1 MPLVKLN
8 LLPRGDKILWGN
20 KMNFKKLL
28 EELCAFDY
36 EKEWFEFKEN
46 WFEADE
52 LGKYISAMANA
63 AVFENRDFAYFIWG
77 VSDDGHKIVGTN
89 FNPDMDYRKEPLKHF
104 LSRQL
109 YPENDF
115 SFFVEQCDGKRVV
128 ILQIPVAKKVP
139 LSWRGQ
145 RYIRIGSSKEL
156 LSKFPEKEAN
166 LFRILNSYGNTIEN
180 LPSQYQNLSFSQLL
194 IYYVAKGIPLR
205 EESFKENLGLLT
217 KDGQYNIMAQL
228 LSDDSH
234 VSIRAA
240 TFLGKTKADP
250 MYTVREFGHKCLLL
264 SVDDILR
271 YADILN
277 VPQADESERVVD
289 RKEVPLFDAGAF
301 REAAINAFV
310 HNDWTD
316 LLEPMF
322 TIYSDRIVIFS
333 RGELAKGQSIQGF
346 YQGRSVPVNKKLSD
360 IFLQLHISERTGRG
374 VPRIIE
380 SYGKQAFEFL
390 DDGIEVTIPFHR
402 INIASWGDKW
412 GNKWGDKKEMPDN
425 YAKVLN
431 LIRDNP
437 NATKKQIVKELQ
449 IGKST
454 VDRAIESLKT
464 KGLIERI
471 GSKKSGYWK
480 VTD

>member
-1 MPLVKLN
+1 MRLGKLN
-8 LLPRGDKILWGN
+8 LSPRGDKIQWGD
-20 KMNFKKLL
+20 KMNFRKLL

-36 EKEWFEFKEN
+36 EQEWFEFKEN

-52 LGKYISAMANA
+52 LGKYISALANA
-63 AVFENRDFAYFIWG
+63 AAFENRDYAYFIWG
-77 VSDDGHKIVGTN
+77 VSDCGHKIVGTN
-89 FNPDMDYRKEPLKHF
+89 FNPDMDYRKEPLRYF

-115 SFFVEQCDGKRVV
+115 SFFVEQYDGMRVV
-128 ILQIPVAKKVP
+128 VLQIPVAKKVP
-139 LSWRGQ
+139 LSWKGQ

-156 LSKFPEKEAN
+156 LSKFPEKEAT
-166 LFRILNSYGNTIEN
+166 LFRILNSYGSTIEN
-180 LPSQYQNLSFSQLL
+180 TPSEYQNLSFSQLL

-234 VSIRAA
+234 ISIRVAI
-240 TFLGKTKADP
+240 FLGKTKADP

-277 VPQADESERVVD
+277 VPQADESDRVVD

-310 HNDWTD
+310 HNDWTN

-346 YQGRSVPVNKKLSD
+346 FQGRSVPVNKKLSD

-374 VPRIIE
+374 VPRIID

-402 INIASWGDKW
+402 INIASRGDKWGDKW
-412 GNKWGDKKEMPDN
+412 GDKKMPDN

-437 NATKKQIVKELQ
+437 NVTKPQIAKELH

-454 VDRAIESLKT
+454 VDRAIEFLKG

-471 GSKKSGYWK
+471 GSNKSGYWK
-480 VTD
+480 VLD

>member
-1 MPLVKLN
+1 M
-8 LLPRGDKILWGN
+8 D
-20 KMNFKKLL
+20 FKKLL

-63 AVFENRDFAYFIWG
+63 AAFENRDFAYFIWG

-89 FNPDMDYRKEPLKHF
+89 FNPNMDYRKEPLKHF

-115 SFFVEQCDGKRVV
+115 SFFVEQYDDKRVV

-139 LSWRGQ
+139 LSWKGQ

-180 LPSQYQNLSFSQLL
+180 TPSQYQNLSFSQLL

-234 VSIRAA
+234 ISIRVA

-264 SVDDILR
+264 SVDDVLR

-277 VPQADESERVVD
+277 VPQADELDRVVD

-346 YQGRSVPVNKKLSD
+346 FQGRSVPVNKKLSD

-412 GNKWGDKKEMPDN
+412 GNKWGDKKEIPDN
-425 YAKVLN
+425 YTKVLN

-437 NATKKQIVKELQ
+437 NVTKPQIAKELH

-454 VDRAIESLKT
+454 VDRAIEFLKG

-471 GSKKSGYWK
+471 GSNKSGYWK
-480 VTD
+480 AKD

>member
-1 MPLVKLN
+1 MLGELN
-8 LLPRGDKILWGN
+8 LSPRGDKVKWGD
-20 KMNFKKLL
+20 KMDFKRLL
-28 EELCAFDY
+28 GKLCAFAY

-46 WFEADE
+46 WFEAEE
-52 LGKYISAMANA
+52 LGKYISALANA
-63 AVFENRDFAYFIWG
+63 AAFENQEYAYFIWG
-77 VSDDGHKIVGTN
+77 VSDGGHKIVGTD
-89 FNPDMDYRKEPLKHF
+89 FNPDMDYKKEPLKHF

-109 YPENDF
+109 FPENDF
-115 SFFVEQCDGKRVV
+115 SFFAEQYEGKKVV
-128 ILQIPVAKKVP
+128 ILQIPAANKIP
-139 LSWRGQ
+139 LSWKGQ

-166 LFRILNSYGNTIEN
+166 LFRILNYYVSTIEN
-180 LPSQYQNLSFSQLL
+180 TPSEYQNLSFSQLL

-234 VSIRAA
+234 VSIRVA

-310 HNDWTD
+310 HNDWTN

-333 RGELAKGQSIQGF
+333 RGKLAKGQSIQGF
-346 YQGRSVPVNKKLSD
+346 FLGRSVPVNKKLSD

-374 VPRIIE
+374 VPRIID
-380 SYGKQAFEFL
+380 SYGRQAFEFL

-402 INIASWGDKW
+402 INIASWGDKR
-412 GNKWGDKKEMPDN
+412 GDKKELSEN
-425 YAKVLN
+425 YGRVLDV
-431 LIRDNP
+431 IRDNP
-437 NATKKQIVKELQ
+437 NLTKPQIARTLH

-454 VDRAIESLKT
+454 VDRAIESLKMR
-464 KGLIERI
+464 GMIERV
-471 GSKKSGYWK
+471 GSNKSGYWK
-480 VTD
+480 VKD

>member
-1 MPLVKLN
+1 
-8 LLPRGDKILWGN
+8 
-20 KMNFKKLL
+20 
-28 EELCAFDY
+28 
-36 EKEWFEFKEN
+36 
-46 WFEADE
+46 
-52 LGKYISAMANA
+52 
-63 AVFENRDFAYFIWG
+63 
-77 VSDDGHKIVGTN
+77 
-89 FNPDMDYRKEPLKHF
+89 
-104 LSRQL
+104 
-109 YPENDF
+109 
-115 SFFVEQCDGKRVV
+115 
-128 ILQIPVAKKVP
+128 
-139 LSWRGQ
+139 
-145 RYIRIGSSKEL
+145 
-156 LSKFPEKEAN
+156 
-166 LFRILNSYGNTIEN
+166 
-180 LPSQYQNLSFSQLL
+180 
-194 IYYVAKGIPLR
+194 
-205 EESFKENLGLLT
+205 
-217 KDGQYNIMAQL
+217 
-228 LSDDSH
+228 
-234 VSIRAA
+234 
-240 TFLGKTKADP
+240 

-271 YADILN
+271 YADIPN

-301 REAAINAFV
+301 REATINAFV

-346 YQGRSVPVNKKLSD
+346 FQGRSVPVNKKLSD

-374 VPRIIE
+374 VPRIID

-402 INIASWGDKW
+402 INIASRGDKR
-412 GNKWGDKKEMPDN
+412 GNKWGDKKEIPDN

-437 NATKKQIVKELQ
+437 NVTKKQIAKELH

-454 VDRAIESLKT
+454 VDRAIESLKA

-471 GSKKSGYWK
+471 GSNKSGYWK

>member
-1 MPLVKLN
+1 
-8 LLPRGDKILWGN
+8 
-20 KMNFKKLL
+20 MNFKRLL
-28 EELCAFDY
+28 EKLCTFDY
-36 EKEWFEFKEN
+36 ENEWLEFKEN
-46 WFEADE
+46 WFEAEE
-52 LGKYISAMANA
+52 LGKYISALANA
-63 AVFENRDFAYFIWG
+63 AALENQEFAYFIWG
-77 VSDDGHKIVGTN
+77 VSDDGHKIVGTD

-104 LSRQL
+104 LARQL
-109 YPENDF
+109 LPENDF
-115 SFFVEQCDGKRVV
+115 SFFTEQCDDKKVV
-128 ILQIPVAKKVP
+128 ILRIPAASKIP
-139 LSWRGQ
+139 LSWKGQ

-156 LSKFPEKEAN
+156 LSKYPEKEAN
-166 LFRILNSYGNTIEN
+166 LFRTLNSYGNTIEN
-180 LPSQYQNLSFSQLL
+180 TPSEYQNLTFSQLL
-194 IYYVAKGIPLR
+194 VYYVAKGIPLR

-234 VSIRAA
+234 ISIRIA

-277 VPQADESERVVD
+277 VPQADESGRIVE

-310 HNDWTD
+310 HNDWMN

-333 RGELAKGQSIQGF
+333 RGKLAKGQSIQGF
-346 YQGRSVPVNKKLSD
+346 FQGRSVPVNKKLSD

-374 VPRIIE
+374 VPRIVD
-380 SYGKQAFEFL
+380 SYGKQVFEFL

-402 INIASWGDKW
+402 LNIASWGNKW
-412 GNKWGDKKEMPDN
+412 GNKKELPDN
-425 YAKVLN
+425 YEKVLG

-437 NATKKQIVKELQ
+437 NITKTQIAKELH

-454 VDRAIESLKT
+454 VDRAIESLKSH
-464 KGLIERI
+464 GLIERI

-480 VTD
+480 AME